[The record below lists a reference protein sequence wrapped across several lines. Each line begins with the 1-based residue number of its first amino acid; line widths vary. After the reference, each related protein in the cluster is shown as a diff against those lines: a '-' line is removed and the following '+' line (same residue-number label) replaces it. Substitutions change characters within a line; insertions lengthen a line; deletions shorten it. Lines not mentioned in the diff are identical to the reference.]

1 MSNDNDKDLILKQV
15 DKLEDM
21 FKGIINNMKLI
32 EECKEKII
40 FTHGV
45 KLDDIKF
52 YTSLI
57 NNTLHYYK
65 KNVELR
71 KCKLSKDLKT
81 HYNILR
87 LSEYLGDICFNK
99 EVIEK
104 ILDSYN
110 EKKNSEK
117 NKATKFANECY
128 WIKDVYYDEINDWPK
143 QLYALL
149 IYHSFLLKPLYN
161 SSCEEAF
168 YFILKKKQSTN
179 LSKNCT
185 LKELKENYD
194 FYDDID
200 NINININ
207 DDDVSNKNNLKNMF
221 DSLTK
226 CFSSYNNDNIKNVK
240 DHFLGRTNVTAKIKR
255 KHESEKNLLNDKI
268 IHLEAIITSLEY
280 ENNNLNLELEDIN
293 SNQVSEQT
301 HTEEESN
308 SNQVSEQTHTEEE
321 SNSNQVSEQT
331 HTEEESN
338 SNQVSEQTHTG
349 EESNNNDGNNNDGN
363 NNDGNDN

>member
-1 MSNDNDKDLILKQV
+1 MSNDNDKNLILKQV
-15 DKLEDM
+15 DKLENM

-32 EECKEKII
+32 EECKEKIV

-45 KLDDIKF
+45 RLDDIKF

-57 NNTLHYYK
+57 SNTLHYYK

-71 KCKLSKDLKT
+71 KSKLSKDLKN

-87 LSEYLGDICFNK
+87 LSDYLGDICFSK
-99 EVIEK
+99 DVIEK
-104 ILDSYN
+104 MLESYN

-168 YFILKKKQSTN
+168 YFIIKKKQSLN

-185 LKELKENYD
+185 LEELKENYD
-194 FYDDID
+194 FYDEID
-200 NINININ
+200 NININDNII
-207 DDDVSNKNNLKNMF
+207 SNQNNLNNMF

-226 CFSSYNNDNIKNVK
+226 CFSSYNNDDIKNVK
-240 DHFLGRTNVTAKIKR
+240 NHFLERTNVTAKVKR
-255 KHESEKNLLNDKI
+255 KHESEKNILNDKI

-280 ENNNLNLELEDIN
+280 ENNNLNLVLEDIN
-293 SNQVSEQT
+293 SSRV
-301 HTEEESN
+301 TEEESN
-308 SNQVSEQTHTEEE
+308 NIQVSEQPHSEER
-321 SNSNQVSEQT
+321 SANDD
-331 HTEEESN
+331 
-338 SNQVSEQTHTG
+338 
-349 EESNNNDGNNNDGN
+349 NNDGK
-363 NNDGNDN
+363 DNE